1 MLGEKRIGRECV
13 MVTVGIV
20 AAVVGLTLMGLVIST
35 DTGLLSSDWGVL
47 WNMGAISGAAA
58 EVSVDCRNR
67 SGPWVH
73 SLGVGPRPRF
83 RGPVCQPLVPPSE
96 GWGSPAVGCGSAA
109 VGCGSAAQVVPS
121 SGMVPL
127 TRKPVMAVLAQV
139 FLLKA
144 P

>member
-1 MLGEKRIGRECV
+1 MLGEKRIGRERV

-20 AAVVGLTLMGLVIST
+20 AAVVGLTLMGLVISYGHGPALIRLGRVVEYGC
-35 DTGLLSSDWGVL
+35 DL
-47 WNMGAISGAAA
+47 GAAA

-67 SGPWVH
+67 SGPWGH

-83 RGPVCQPLVPPSE
+83 RGCGAVCQPLAPPSE
-96 GWGSPAVGCGSAA
+96 GWGSPAA
-109 VGCGSAAQVVPS
+109 GCGSAAQVVPS

-127 TRKPVMAVLAQV
+127 TRKPVIAVLAQV

>member
-83 RGPVCQPLVPPSE
+83 RGCGPVCQPLVPPSE
-96 GWGSPAVGCGSAA
+96 GWGSPAA
-109 VGCGSAAQVVPS
+109 GCGSAAQVVPS

-127 TRKPVMAVLAQV
+127 TRKPVIAVLAQV
-139 FLLKA
+139 FLSKA

>member
-35 DTGLLSSDWGVL
+35 DTGLLSSDWVML

-73 SLGVGPRPRF
+73 SL
-83 RGPVCQPLVPPSE
+83 
-96 GWGSPAVGCGSAA
+96 
-109 VGCGSAAQVVPS
+109 
-121 SGMVPL
+121 
-127 TRKPVMAVLAQV
+127 
-139 FLLKA
+139 
-144 P
+144 

>member
-1 MLGEKRIGRECV
+1 METLRGARHDN
-13 MVTVGIV
+13 V
-20 AAVVGLTLMGLVIST
+20 AGLTLMGLVIST
-35 DTGLLSSDWGVL
+35 DTGLLSSDWVML

-83 RGPVCQPLVPPSE
+83 RGCGAVCQPLAPP
-96 GWGSPAVGCGSAA
+96 AA
-109 VGCGSAAQVVPS
+109 GCGSAAQVVPS

-127 TRKPVMAVLAQV
+127 TRKLVMAVVAQV
-139 FLLKA
+139 FLSKA